1 MKKVYRQLLIVLY
14 TLSLVLI
21 PFKAYAHGGE
31 EHEHV
36 STSLYSTIVFTD
48 LVLFVS
54 GFLIIYRL
62 IKGKWIGKWAWV
74 FIISLFVSYLFIYFV
89 GEPLDLIG

>member
-1 MKKVYRQLLIVLY
+1 MKKKWRRLIVFFF
-14 TLSLVLI
+14 TFSFALI
-21 PFKAYAHGGE
+21 PVKVFAHGGE

-36 STSLYSTIVFTD
+36 TTSVYSTIVITD

-62 IKGKWIGKWAWV
+62 IKGKWIGKWAWI
-74 FIISLFVSYLFIYFV
+74 FIASLLVSYLFIYLI